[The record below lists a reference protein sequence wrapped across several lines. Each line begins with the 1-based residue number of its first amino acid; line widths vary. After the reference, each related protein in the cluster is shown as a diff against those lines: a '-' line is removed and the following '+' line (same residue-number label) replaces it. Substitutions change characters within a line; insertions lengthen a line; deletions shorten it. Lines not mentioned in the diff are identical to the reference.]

1 MPAKI
6 ISGVLLGLVVILG
19 VVPAAGQNDGGL
31 RQCVNSLRGSRWES
45 GDDET
50 SGFDNLL
57 VWHCQEEIYRRHAN
71 QPQRPATRTPKRRR

>member
-6 ISGVLLGLVVILG
+6 ISGVLLCLVVILG

-45 GDDET
+45 SGDDEV
-50 SGFDNLL
+50 SAFDNL
-57 VWHCQEEIYRRHAN
+57 VSHCQEEIYRRHAN
-71 QPQRPATRTPKRRR
+71 QPQQPRTRTPKRRR